1 MINKELFVPMKI
13 FCINFYVNL
22 TVNTKRVVSPIR
34 EINLFENDGQIKVCI
49 TMMIRGKFRPLLRCL
64 SCLSYKVFLLT

>member
-22 TVNTKRVVSPIR
+22 TVNTKQVVSPIG
-34 EINLFENDGQIKVCI
+34 EINLFKNDGRIKVCI
-49 TMMIRGKFRPLLRCL
+49 TMMEEFQPLLSCL